1 MEPRYALIAHYNR
14 AYCAITAE
22 IDGYKGYSLDDI
34 RAALDCLEYYVDEVS
49 SVHQCVSMVRQVKN
63 IKEREVDSE
72 EDEEKGAG
80 DFDAQMEARLE
91 ILRFLRE
98 KMEEAIEKIQEIVGD
113 STRTQYV
120 RGKLVQTANKG
131 DDFIAKP
138 VGIFSLISGA
148 DYITNL
154 ELTSMWTLGLEI
166 VYSIEKKPKFC
177 WSGLV
182 VFLLGVAQLVG
193 GVLLTVFTVGA
204 AASIGMGLIAE
215 GISDCISGIE
225 GMVTGEFSWTDRMG
239 HCQGNRVGSFSD
251 QWWSE
256 SIGYRWI

>member
-1 MEPRYALIAHYNR
+1 
-14 AYCAITAE
+14 
-22 IDGYKGYSLDDI
+22 
-34 RAALDCLEYYVDEVS
+34 
-49 SVHQCVSMVRQVKN
+49 MVRQVKN

-80 DFDAQMEARLE
+80 DFDAEMEARLE

-193 GVLLTVFTVGA
+193 GVLLTVFTVEA

-225 GMVTGEFSWTDRMG
+225 GMVTGEFSWTEWAIAKATGLALSLISGGVSRLATTGFKALKMG
-239 HCQGNRVGSFSD
+239 YKIAKIGRKPYQKLLKTALD
-251 QWWSE
+251 QLPKQT
-256 SIGYRWI
+256 